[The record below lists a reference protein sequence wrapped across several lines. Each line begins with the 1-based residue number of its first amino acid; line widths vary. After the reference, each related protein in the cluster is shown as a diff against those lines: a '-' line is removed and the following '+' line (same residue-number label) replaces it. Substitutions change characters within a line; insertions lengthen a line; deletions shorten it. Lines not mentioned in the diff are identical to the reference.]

1 MLPFIKC
8 FLDKIFGDGTSF
20 ENLDVNTISKE
31 LQGVDMKVMEM
42 KLCTMVF
49 CHKKQ

>member
-20 ENLDVNTISKE
+20 ENLDVNTITRGGYESYGNE
-31 LQGVDMKVMEM
+31 IMYNGL
-42 KLCTMVF
+42 LPCR
-49 CHKKQ
+49 KKQ